1 MIEDSHQIRGDFPSQ
16 NRESDSKSLFHRVC
30 KTLDKVKVHIVYRA
44 RLNIIYTFADATR
57 VYVRVEGA
65 TNIGC
70 LRRRT
75 DATRVYVRV
84 EGLSLFLSAG
94 CSEDATRVY
103 VRVEK
108 FITKK
113 RHAQMNVSQI
123 FALIQNQA

>member
-57 VYVRVEGA
+57 VYVRVEGI
-65 TNIGC
+65 NRMSPPFPQ
-70 LRRRT
+70 L

-84 EGLSLFLSAG
+84 EGL
-94 CSEDATRVY
+94 
-103 VRVEK
+103 
-108 FITKK
+108 
-113 RHAQMNVSQI
+113 QI
-123 FALIQNQA
+123 LP

>member
-57 VYVRVEGA
+57 VYVRVEGDNRH
-65 TNIGC
+65 TYT
-70 LRRRT
+70 LFSP

-84 EGLSLFLSAG
+84 EGYEPSRTLPSA
-94 CSEDATRVY
+94 
-103 VRVEK
+103 
-108 FITKK
+108 
-113 RHAQMNVSQI
+113 
-123 FALIQNQA
+123 